1 MTEIAMASLALT
13 HARFQLLETVR
24 IPIALVGSA
33 FFPAASMLFF
43 VVPFAGADP
52 VAATFATASMVTF
65 AVMTTNLFQ
74 YGIGVAEDRSHPW
87 DPYTRTL
94 PVGPGPR
101 FAGRIM
107 AGLVLTVVSLIPV
120 VVIAWLATAATIT
133 PLALLAAFGAT
144 FVVAIP
150 FTLMG
155 LGIGYAL
162 PSKAAIVVAQLLFF
176 PLAFGGGLM
185 TAPGSAPGFVETIAP
200 YLPTGGAVRLMWS
213 AVGDFP
219 FDLSATLALVG
230 WTIALAGVAVWAYR
244 RDEGRRFS

>member
-1 MTEIAMASLALT
+1 MSSLALT
-13 HARFQLLETVR
+13 HARFQLTETLR
-24 IPIALVGSA
+24 IPIALVGST

-43 VVPFAGADP
+43 VVPFVGDDP
-52 VAATFATASMVTF
+52 VYATYATASMVTF

-74 YGIGVAEDRSHPW
+74 YGIGVAEDRAQPW

-94 PVGPGPR
+94 PAGPGPR
-101 FAGRIM
+101 FLGRIL
-107 AGLVLTVVSLIPV
+107 AGLVLMTISLIPV
-120 VVIAWLATAATIT
+120 VVIAAVLTAATVT
-133 PLALLAAFGAT
+133 PPAFLAAVGAT
-144 FVVAIP
+144 FVIAVP
-150 FTLMG
+150 FILMG

-185 TAPGSAPGFVETIAP
+185 TAPGGAPGFVEDLAP
-200 YLPTGGAVRLMWS
+200 YLPTGGAARLMWA

-219 FDLSATLALVG
+219 FDLSSTLALVG
-230 WTIALAGVAVWAYR
+230 WTVVLAWVAVWAYR

>member
-1 MTEIAMASLALT
+1 MSSLALT

-24 IPIALVGSA
+24 IPIALIGSA

-43 VVPFAGADP
+43 VVPFVGGDP
-52 VAATFATASMVTF
+52 VYATYATASMVTF

-74 YGIGVAEDRSHPW
+74 YGIGVAEDRAQPW
-87 DPYTRTL
+87 DPFTRTL
-94 PVGPGPR
+94 PAGPGPR
-101 FAGRIM
+101 FIGRIL
-107 AGLVLTVVSLIPV
+107 AGLVLMTLSLIPV
-120 VVIAWLATAATIT
+120 VLIAALFTEATISA
-133 PLALLAAFGAT
+133 PAFLAAVGA
-144 FVVAIP
+144 VIVAAVP

-155 LGIGYAL
+155 LGIGYSL

-185 TAPGSAPGFVETIAP
+185 TAPGGAPGFVEELAP
-200 YLPTGGAVRLMWS
+200 YLPTGGAVRLMWA

-219 FDLSATLALVG
+219 LDVSSLVALVG
-230 WTIALAGVAVWAYR
+230 WTIALAAFAVWAYR